1 MALVYQ
7 QAFPDFFTLPQLI
20 IDLPMIR
27 ARHRSLLA
35 DCKQGCMSIGAA
47 RTLLLNAQ
55 NEDEKLAH
63 WLSQKAHRRP
73 LMSLSLLPSN
83 SNCSIA
89 SYPSRIDSYRH
100 STDVAVVNGSRLAR
114 CFALIVI
121 ADTASMIASGTASPA
136 DSVTLWG
143 VRDKAE
149 EVIRQLVDD
158 FCASIPYILS
168 PEDTEIM
175 LRYYPHAPGD
185 APFSQIPVVN
195 LVAGMSQLLPSI
207 IVGSQIYCI
216 PHSQKQWLQQ
226 YLAMLSR
233 NPEVDKEKAMNL
245 KLVEECRYQLH
256 QK

>member
-1 MALVYQ
+1 MEPDYQ
-7 QAFPDFFTLPQLI
+7 HLLPDFFTLPQLI
-20 IDLPMIR
+20 KDLPMIR
-27 ARHRSLLA
+27 ARHRSLLV
-35 DCKQGCMSIGAA
+35 DRKNGCMSIGAA
-47 RTLLLNAQ
+47 RALLLDAQ
-55 NEDEKLAH
+55 DENEKLVP

-73 LMSLSLLPSN
+73 LMSRPLLPHKT
-83 SNCSIA
+83 NCSVA

-100 STDVAVVNGSRLAR
+100 STDVAVVNGWRFAR

-121 ADTASMIASGTASPA
+121 ADTASTIASCIPSSAE
-136 DSVTLWG
+136 SVTLWG

-149 EVIRQLVDD
+149 GLIRQLVDD
-158 FCASIPYILS
+158 FCASIPYILN
-168 PEDTEIM
+168 PEDTETM

-185 APFSQIPVVN
+185 APFSHIPEVN
-195 LVAGMSQLLPSI
+195 LVASTSQLLPTI

-245 KLVEECRYQLH
+245 KLVEECRYRLYQ
-256 QK
+256 